1 MIENRLIEEMATL
14 RGGRKRLEK
23 IREEAMTEIGR
34 LEEMV
39 GRITLILEQ
48 PEEEAIDS
56 P

>member
-23 IREEAMTEIGR
+23 IRDEAMDETVR
-34 LEEMV
+34 LDEMID
-39 GRITLILEQ
+39 RINVILQQ